1 MLEDEDKS
9 VFYVESSADISGK
22 VYSSQGRYNQDR
34 QNKIEGTGHST
45 AHAGDQSFIP
55 TFVLCGAAQGS
66 LMIISPDGLI
76 TSCVMRRGETG
87 KSNGE
92 NKKLDEDTIDTYDD
106 LAVENGSVQ
115 IKVYS
120 LSPFAVAVSK
130 EDSTVPK

>member
-9 VFYVESSADISGK
+9 VLYVESSADISVK

-76 TSCVMRRGETG
+76 TSCVMRRGFRMGLLPEDVLFFRAVPCFESKRHRCLACASRNSLV
-87 KSNGE
+87 KSCCAY
-92 NKKLDEDTIDTYDD
+92 L
-106 LAVENGSVQ
+106 
-115 IKVYS
+115 
-120 LSPFAVAVSK
+120 LS
-130 EDSTVPK
+130 